1 MKKKEYYIYKIIS
14 EYDDDLGATTQKWRM
29 VGRAAQRDDAINLAR
44 DFIVDAADKN
54 LRAVEVVCRFY
65 DDLRRQGCSRVV
77 WATRNRNNMGSLFA
91 GLQRIIGQKARKYSD
106 AA

>member
-1 MKKKEYYIYKIIS
+1 MVNLALDS
-14 EYDDDLGATTQKWRM
+14 AVDLA
-29 VGRAAQRDDAINLAR
+29 VNLVADLAVDLAADLAVDLAVDSAIDLAR

-77 WATRNRNNMGSLFA
+77 WATRNHNNMGSLFA